1 MDFALSEAAY
11 TVVRIIQKFPTI
23 RLPEG
28 EPVELVG
35 VEKQKITMVMSI
47 TGGCNVELL

>member
-11 TVVRIIQKFPTI
+11 TVVRIIQKFPKI
-23 RLPEG
+23 KLPKN
-28 EPVELVG
+28 EPFDRVG

-47 TGGCNVELL
+47 VGGCRVELR